1 MAAEPKSSVLV
12 VEDEMFIRM
21 VAVDTLEDRGY
32 VILEAG
38 DAREALEVLEQ
49 NPGISLIFTDIN
61 MPGDIDGLDLATEVA
76 KRWPQIEIIVTS
88 GAVRLSDDVIPDEGV
103 FLPKPY
109 SPADLARLVK
119 AQLIRHDQEGK
130 VASKP

>member
-1 MAAEPKSSVLV
+1 MATEPKPSVLV

-38 DAREALEVLEQ
+38 YAKEALELLEQ
-49 NPGISLIFTDIN
+49 TPNISLIFTDIN

-88 GAVRLSDDVIPDEGV
+88 GAVRLSNDVIPDEGV

-109 SPADLARLVK
+109 SPADLAMLVK
-119 AQLIRHDQEGK
+119 AQLISRKEDG
-130 VASKP
+130 

>member
-1 MAAEPKSSVLV
+1 MATQQKSSVLV

-32 VILEAG
+32 AILEAG
-38 DAREALEVLEQ
+38 DAREALELLEQ
-49 NPGISLIFTDIN
+49 NSNISLIFTDIN

-76 KRWPQIEIIVTS
+76 KRWPHIEIIVTS

-119 AQLIRHDQEGK
+119 SQLISRDKED
-130 VASKP
+130 

>member
-49 NPGISLIFTDIN
+49 TPGISLIFTDIN

-88 GAVRLSDDVIPDEGV
+88 GAVRLNDDVIPDEGV

-119 AQLIRHDQEGK
+119 TQLIRHDQEGRGD
-130 VASKP
+130 V

>member
-1 MAAEPKSSVLV
+1 MATEPKPSVLV

-38 DAREALEVLEQ
+38 DAKEALELLEQ
-49 NPGISLIFTDIN
+49 TPNISLIFTDIN

-88 GAVRLSDDVIPDEGV
+88 GAVHLSNDVIPDEGV

-109 SPADLARLVK
+109 SPADLAMLVK
-119 AQLIRHDQEGK
+119 AQLISRKEDG
-130 VASKP
+130 

>member
-1 MAAEPKSSVLV
+1 MAAEPKPSVLV

-21 VAVDTLEDRGY
+21 VAVDTLEDCGY

-49 NPGISLIFTDIN
+49 TPGISLIFTDIN

-76 KRWPQIEIIVTS
+76 KR
-88 GAVRLSDDVIPDEGV
+88 
-103 FLPKPY
+103 
-109 SPADLARLVK
+109 
-119 AQLIRHDQEGK
+119 
-130 VASKP
+130 